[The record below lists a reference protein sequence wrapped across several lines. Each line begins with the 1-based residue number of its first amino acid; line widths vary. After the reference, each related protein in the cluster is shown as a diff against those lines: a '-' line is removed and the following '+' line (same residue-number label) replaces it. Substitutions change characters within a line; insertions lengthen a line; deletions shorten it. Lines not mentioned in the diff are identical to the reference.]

1 MSDERIIL
9 SCVLFASLSLSFQ
22 LFDESWHQDE
32 EKSMSRKGVVVIGF
46 LFASLSLSCP
56 VCRQRRGVANEVQF
70 ISISYYERSLS

>member
-1 MSDERIIL
+1 MSDERIVL

-32 EKSMSRKGVVVIGF
+32 EKSMSRKGVALIGF

-56 VCRQRRGVANEVQF
+56 ACRQRRGVAKEV
-70 ISISYYERSLS
+70 SLFTFLL